1 MQKSPVF
8 LVAVMCGAEVL
19 TMLGVFA
26 FPALMPEFIELWELS
41 NTEAGW
47 IAGILLGSYA
57 LSVPVLVSLTD
68 RIDARQVYMA
78 GALITTLSLAGF
90 SFFAIGFW
98 SALFFRILGGVG
110 LAATYMPGLRVL
122 VDRYGERGQA
132 RAVAFYTASFSLG
145 TACSFFVTG
154 QLVAFVD
161 WQAIHMIAAL
171 AAGAAAVLVLFTM
184 QAVKPQVPDVA
195 TLLLDFRP
203 VLRNREAMGY
213 VLAYCV
219 HSWELFAMRSWL
231 VAFLVFSLTL
241 QPAGS
246 LSGLG
251 WLTPTLVASLSAVVA
266 MTTSIGG
273 NELAEL
279 FGRRRM
285 VYVSLISAGF
295 MALFLGF
302 LPALPYMVV
311 IILVLIY
318 AGLVQLDSATL
329 TAGAVM
335 VAEKGRRG
343 ATLGLHALIGFG
355 GGALGPLVVGVVLD
369 VSTDVGAPGDQIFP
383 WGMGFASMGAVALL
397 GPITFW
403 LLRPKRA

>member
-1 MQKSPVF
+1 MV
-8 LVAVMCGAEVL
+8 
-19 TMLGVFA
+19 GVFA
-26 FPALMPEFIELWELS
+26 FPALMPEFMDIWSLS

-47 IAGILLGSYA
+47 IAGILLGGYA
-57 LSVPVLVSLTD
+57 LAVPVLVSLTD
-68 RIDARQVYMA
+68 RIDARRVYMA
-78 GALITTLSLAGF
+78 GALIAALSLAGF
-90 SFFAIGFW
+90 TYFAAGFW

-122 VDRYGERGQA
+122 VDRYGGARQA
-132 RAVAFYTASFSLG
+132 RSVAFYTASFSLG

-154 QLVAFVD
+154 QLVKVFD
-161 WQAIHMIAAL
+161 WQTIHLIAAL
-171 AAGAAAVLVLFTM
+171 AAVAAAVLVFATM
-184 QAVKPQVPDVA
+184 KPIEPQAPDEDTA
-195 TLLLDFRP
+195 LLDFRP

-231 VAFLVFSLTL
+231 VAFLAFSLTL
-241 QPAGS
+241 QPANG

-251 WLTPTLVASLSAVVA
+251 WLTPTLVAGLSAMVA
-266 MTTSIGG
+266 MMTSIGG
-273 NELAEL
+273 NELADK

-285 VYVSLISAGF
+285 VYVFLISAGL

-302 LPALPYMVV
+302 LPALPYEIVV
-311 IILVLIY
+311 VLVLIY

-335 VAEKGRRG
+335 AAEKGRRG

-355 GGALGPLVVGVVLD
+355 GGAVGPLVVGVVLD
-369 VSTDVGAPGDQIFP
+369 FSAKMAGPADPVFP

-397 GPITFW
+397 GPMAFW
-403 LLRPKRA
+403 FLRPKPA